1 MRADLWSFLEDGSS
15 AWQEQGS
22 GVVHIVQSRH
32 DSSVRVMMHHDNK
45 RSDGVCV
52 CVHAT
57 CVCIRDCS
65 IRDHAPR
72 EQEESLYIYVYV
84 FVCVCVCACVRAW
97 VRACVGACVRAC
109 VRAYVCVCACVSTCV
124 YMCVYYI

>member
-72 EQEESLYIYVYV
+72 EQEESLYICAYVCV
-84 FVCVCVCACVRAW
+84 DVCACVVVCVCVCKCAC
-97 VRACVGACVRAC
+97 
-109 VRAYVCVCACVSTCV
+109 VCVCVCVLVCVHACLC
-124 YMCVYYI
+124 MCIYYI